1 MAAGVRNRESSS
13 RPWPS
18 GVRIMAISTR
28 WSPSPVTRPAH
39 SPSIVARPSSSRPS
53 SRKKSIVPP
62 RSSTTIPTLSIRL
75 SAMCPIYKV
84 SSCLTTDRFRD
95 SSLRTIWLLRLS
107 PARWHTVYETE
118 WKCGTHGGT
127 MKAPYAKKWQNETD
141 NLRKIVLDCDLVEE
155 LKWGKPCFT
164 YQKKNLAIII
174 PLKDACALSFFKGA
188 LLKDP
193 KHILKKIG
201 EAQTGRW
208 IKFTSPKEIS
218 ALQPTLRSYIYEA
231 IEVEESGKKV
241 PLKKASEYVVPEE
254 LQIKLKEAP
263 ELKAAFEALTPGR
276 RKSYIFH
283 VSGAKQAKTRAARA
297 EKCVPMIL
305 SGRGF
310 NELPN

>member
-1 MAAGVRNRESSS
+1 M
-13 RPWPS
+13 
-18 GVRIMAISTR
+18 
-28 WSPSPVTRPAH
+28 
-39 SPSIVARPSSSRPS
+39 
-53 SRKKSIVPP
+53 
-62 RSSTTIPTLSIRL
+62 
-75 SAMCPIYKV
+75 KV
-84 SSCLTTDRFRD
+84 
-95 SSLRTIWLLRLS
+95 
-107 PARWHTVYETE
+107 
-118 WKCGTHGGT
+118 
-127 MKAPYAKKWQNETD
+127 PYAKKWQNETD

-164 YQKKNLAIII
+164 CQKKNVMIII

-193 KHILKKIG
+193 KQILQKIG
-201 EAQTGRW
+201 KAQAGRW

-218 ALQPTLRSYIYEA
+218 ALQATLRSYIAEA
-231 IEVEESGKKV
+231 IEVEQSGKKV
-241 PLKKASEYVVPEE
+241 PLKKASEYAVPEE
-254 LQIKLKEAP
+254 LQVRLDAAP

-310 NELPN
+310 DERTD

>member
-1 MAAGVRNRESSS
+1 MVDAGDVLSS
-13 RPWPS
+13 W
-18 GVRIMAISTR
+18 GVKPVTVLLIGLGISTR
-28 WSPSPVTRPAH
+28 RRLFAH
-39 SPSIVARPSSSRPS
+39 VGAIPNACRAPKRLLSFDTELCDGADGNPNTAARRCALIV
-53 SRKKSIVPP
+53 
-62 RSSTTIPTLSIRL
+62 RL
-75 SAMCPIYKV
+75 N
-84 SSCLTTDRFRD
+84 
-95 SSLRTIWLLRLS
+95 LRR
-107 PARWHTVYETE
+107 
-118 WKCGTHGGT
+118 HGGILSMKPNGNVAHCRT
-127 MKAPYAKKWQNETD
+127 MKVPYAKKWQNETD
-141 NLRKIVLDCDLVEE
+141 KLRKIVLDCDLTEE

-164 YQKKNLAIII
+164 YQKKNVAIVI

-193 KHILKKIG
+193 KHILQKIG
-201 EAQTGRW
+201 EAQAGRW

-218 ALQPTLRSYIYEA
+218 ALQATLRSYIYEA

-254 LQIKLKEAP
+254 LQVRLNAAP

-310 NELPN
+310 NELTD